1 METRD
6 EMRVAGYNGVESAL
20 AISIGFGAILP
31 DLHERHMRVPEE
43 AKELFRLL
51 NDAGLR
57 YAIIGAVAVAH
68 YAVPRATQDV
78 DLLIAHADLKN
89 VIELLSD
96 FYRQGGPESLVFDY
110 KGIRCDFLPANLL
123 FKQDALRNAQMT
135 EVESIPVRVASLRD
149 LILMKLFASPN
160 RPEISKAMLDQAD
173 IAGLIEHQKQA
184 ITRED
189 IAYIAQ
195 QLLRLAYTPEEQQKY
210 RGMVNWLND
219 VLERLGMADKQFKT

>member
-1 METRD
+1 MKTRN
-6 EMRVAGYNGVESAL
+6 EMRIAGYNGVESAL
-20 AISIGFGAILP
+20 AISVGFGAILP

-51 NDAGLR
+51 NDRGIR

-78 DLLIAHADLKN
+78 DLLIAQADSQK

-123 FKQDALRNAQMT
+123 FKQEALRNAQTT
-135 EVESIPVRVASLRD
+135 EVENIPVRVASLRD
-149 LILMKLFASPN
+149 LILMKLYASAN
-160 RPEISKAMLDQAD
+160 RPEISKGMQDQAD
-173 IAGLIEHQKQA
+173 VAGLIEHQKHA
-184 ITRED
+184 IRSED

-195 QLLRLAYTPEEQQKY
+195 QLLWLAYTPEELQKY
-210 RGMVNWLND
+210 RGMVDWLND
-219 VLERLGMADKQFKT
+219 LLGRLGMADRQFKT